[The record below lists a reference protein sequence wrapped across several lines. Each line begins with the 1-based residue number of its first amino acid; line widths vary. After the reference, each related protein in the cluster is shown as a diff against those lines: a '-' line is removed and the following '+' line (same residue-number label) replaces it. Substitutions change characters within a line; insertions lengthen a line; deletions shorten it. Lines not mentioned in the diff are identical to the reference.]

1 MKSNH
6 TIKIKGS
13 STLTLG
19 VLAALFLVVGCGK
32 PSLTT
37 QSPAE
42 VEAENQRSEDWGT
55 FYVRPAKMGNGQPWP
70 EFEEAKSAYQMRMAL
85 DMMKIGLFGTGLM
98 I

>member
-1 MKSNH
+1 MKSTH
-6 TIKIKGS
+6 TKKIKGS

-42 VEAENQRSEDWGT
+42 VEAENERSEDC
-55 FYVRPAKMGNGQPWP
+55 YVSKVC
-70 EFEEAKSAYQMRMAL
+70 K
-85 DMMKIGLFGTGLM
+85 LFDTE
-98 I
+98 